1 MVSKAGADKPNRPLT
16 DRLPKAK
23 DEEYESAAE
32 RMERHQQIRKIMQAQ
47 REAEELARREAEH
60 QRLMESPYALQLYD
74 RDAVDRRFNEV
85 KTQRDTQQLQDILK
99 TMQLRSCVSELVP
112 QPEGFE
118 TILDGMLA
126 GYPHFSPVID
136 FMRSRMRLNALKR
149 HPALGFTANVL
160 LVGPAGCGKSSFLDA
175 LGRQLGTKFASIACA
190 AATNGFDLCGLS
202 GGWGNGKSG
211 GMHNLL
217 VNEDCPNP
225 IILLDEID
233 KAGASDEKFPFIG
246 CLYGLLEP
254 QNAKRFKDEF
264 VGVEIDASRVSWFA
278 SANDVRLLDA
288 PIKDRFEIIEV
299 PAPDANDLRQI
310 IPQLY
315 RQRLVDHGLQE
326 VFNPEID
333 SRLVDLLATA
343 ESTSIRRIKSMV
355 DTALANAAARIGR
368 TDGCMEITSTDLPEM
383 GPSKQ
388 TYRIGFVH

>member
-1 MVSKAGADKPNRPLT
+1 MVSKAGTDNHNRPLS
-16 DRLPKAK
+16 DRLANR
-23 DEEYESAAE
+23 EEYESMAE
-32 RMERHQQIRKIMQAQ
+32 DRERRLQIRKIMQGQ
-47 REAEELARREAEH
+47 REAEEQARRDEEH
-60 QRLMESPYALQLYD
+60 QRLMASPYALQLYD

-85 KTQRDTQQLQDILK
+85 KTQRDTQQIQDILK
-99 TMQLRSCVSELVP
+99 TMQSRSCVSELVP

-118 TILDGMLA
+118 TILDGILA
-126 GYPHFSPVID
+126 GYPHFTPVIE

-149 HPALGFTANVL
+149 NPALGFTANVL
-160 LVGPAGCGKSSFLDA
+160 LVGPAGCGKSSFLDS
-175 LGRQLGTKFASIACA
+175 LGRLLGTKFASIACA

-211 GMHNLL
+211 GLHNLL
-217 VNEDCPNP
+217 VNENCPNP

-233 KAGASDEKFPFIG
+233 KAGVSDEKFPFIG

-264 VGVEIDASRVSWFA
+264 VGVEVDASRIIWFA

-288 PIKDRFEIIEV
+288 PIRDRFEIIEV

-326 VFNPEID
+326 VFDPEID
-333 SRLVDLLATA
+333 LRLVDHLATA
-343 ESTSIRRIKSMV
+343 EATSIRRIKSLV

-368 TDGCMEITSTDLPEM
+368 TEALMEIAATDLPDS
-383 GPSKQ
+383 GPAKS